1 MSASRSRRQVFLGL
15 PRFLFPCGFQV
26 RARLVVLQ
34 PGFLSVCPIH
44 PHCLR
49 RISCST
55 GICLVCC
62 HSSWLLIFSGHLTF
76 EIILRHPLMNVCSRF
91 IVERVVLQVSAPYS
105 RTGLTVVLNSLS
117 FVFFVS
123 FEAFHTF
130 FRYLK
135 AAPAFPIRT
144 LTSASVPPFLST
156 ILPRYVKLST
166 SSKAT
171 SSSKMGAV
179 LVGFIFSI
187 LLFPQWMLSPSLLEF
202 SATMLV
208 FSCICC

>member
-1 MSASRSRRQVFLGL
+1 M
-15 PRFLFPCGFQV
+15 
-26 RARLVVLQ
+26 VLQ
-34 PGFLSVCPIH
+34 PGFLSVYPTH
-44 PHCLR
+44 PHRLR

-62 HSSWLLIFSGHLTF
+62 HSSWLLIFSGHLIF
-76 EIILRHPLMNVCSRF
+76 KIILRHPLMNACSRF

-117 FVFFVS
+117 FVFFGS

-130 FRYLK
+130 FSCLK
-135 AAPAFPIRT
+135 AALTFPIRT

-179 LVGFIFSI
+179 LAEFIFSI
-187 LLFPQWMLSPSLLEF
+187 LLFPLRMLSPSLLDYAGF
-202 SATMLV
+202 LSHLLLRV
-208 FSCICC
+208 